1 MQDEIIKF
9 LAYNGKISVVCINST
24 EMVEKAREIH
34 DLSPVTTAA
43 FGRMLTM
50 TAIMANEMKNA
61 KDKITI
67 QIKGNGPI
75 QMMLTT
81 ANNFPK
87 IKGYV
92 ANPVVD
98 LPLNEFG
105 KLDVGQAIGNGYI
118 NVIKDIGLK
127 EPYIG
132 ICPLVSGE
140 IAEDFAEYFAKSEQK
155 NTAVALGVLVD
166 KNGVKSAGGYIIT
179 PMPDATDEEISKIEQ
194 SIFKAGAI
202 SRMLDEK
209 LSLIDI
215 AKKVTGDENVE
226 VIEEGIRPVYECD
239 CSKEN
244 MADALA
250 TLDETELK
258 QMIEEDG
265 KAELVCHFCN
275 KKYDFS
281 KEELEGILEKRRVN
295 KMENKILIF
304 GHKNPDTDTIC
315 SALVKE
321 ILNKKKGC
329 EKSKAVRLGNLNKE
343 TQYALKYLGLEEPEL
358 IEKVEEGQEVILV
371 DHNEFN
377 QSVEGIEKAKILE
390 VVDHHRISNFETSEP
405 LYYTARP
412 FGCTSTILFEEFKQ
426 NNIEIE
432 KIEAVL
438 MASAIISDT
447 LLLKSPTTTEHDR
460 KALEE
465 LGKIADINIEEYGL
479 EMLKAGTDLD
489 DFSEEEL
496 INLDAKSLDK
506 NGTKFVIAQVNT
518 VSIEDV
524 LKRKEKL
531 EAAMN
536 KEIEEK
542 GLSLFVLA
550 ITDILNSNSEI
561 IALGEKADAV
571 EKGFE
576 KKLENNTVFLEGVVS
591 RKKQLLPSIDKNI

>member
-1 MQDEIIKF
+1 
-9 LAYNGKISVVCINST
+9 
-24 EMVEKAREIH
+24 
-34 DLSPVTTAA
+34 
-43 FGRMLTM
+43 
-50 TAIMANEMKNA
+50 
-61 KDKITI
+61 
-67 QIKGNGPI
+67 
-75 QMMLTT
+75 
-81 ANNFPK
+81 
-87 IKGYV
+87 
-92 ANPVVD
+92 
-98 LPLNEFG
+98 
-105 KLDVGQAIGNGYI
+105 
-118 NVIKDIGLK
+118 
-127 EPYIG
+127 
-132 ICPLVSGE
+132 
-140 IAEDFAEYFAKSEQK
+140 
-155 NTAVALGVLVD
+155 
-166 KNGVKSAGGYIIT
+166 
-179 PMPDATDEEISKIEQ
+179 
-194 SIFKAGAI
+194 
-202 SRMLDEK
+202 
-209 LSLIDI
+209 
-215 AKKVTGDENVE
+215 
-226 VIEEGIRPVYECD
+226 
-239 CSKEN
+239 
-244 MADALA
+244 
-250 TLDETELK
+250 
-258 QMIEEDG
+258 
-265 KAELVCHFCN
+265 
-275 KKYDFS
+275 
-281 KEELEGILEKRRVN
+281 
-295 KMENKILIF
+295 MENKILIF

-343 TQYALKYLGLEEPEL
+343 TQYELKYLGLEEPEL

-377 QSVEGIEKAKILE
+377 QSVEGIKKAKILE

-531 EAAMN
+531 EVAMN